1 MSEGYN
7 PKEIEPKWQARW
19 REANLFRTGDEIFFS
34 DDPESLSRANQ
45 EKKISEDPSKPK
57 CYVLEFF
64 PYPSGDGLSV
74 GHCRNYIPCDVLAR
88 MMRMRGYNVLH
99 PMGWDAFGLPAE
111 NEAINKGSHPKQT
124 VPRYVTNY
132 KRQMSLIG
140 LSYDWER
147 EINSSQP
154 DYYKW
159 TQWWFLLL
167 YKRGLAYRANAPVNW
182 CPSCRTV
189 LANEEVEGGKCW
201 RCGNWVEKRDLPQWF
216 FKITAYADRLLEDL
230 DELDWPEGIKQM
242 QRNWIGRSE
251 GVEFE
256 MQVHGRPDLKFRV
269 FTTRIDTVFGMTFAV
284 LAPEHPLVDEI
295 TTPEQRAEVD
305 AYRERARRLDETT
318 RLSTER
324 ERTGVFTGAYAI
336 NPVNNEPVPIW
347 VADYVLM
354 SYGTGAI
361 MAVPGHDE
369 RDYDFALKYGL
380 PIKVVIVE
388 KLEDVALTHPSPPSP
403 EASGEGG
410 SHTPLSHSVGEGAGV
425 RADQEAHGRDARA
438 TEAQGQGVRADNPP
452 LCYTGDG
459 YMVNSGEF
467 SGLPNREGMKRLAEW
482 FEARG
487 IGERKVNYRLRDW
500 LISRQRYWG
509 APIPIIHCPACGEVP
524 VPEDQL
530 PVLLPDVEAYQPTGT
545 GESPLANIPEFVNTT
560 CPQCGQP
567 AKRETDTMGGFA
579 CSSWYFF
586 RFCDPKNDK
595 EPFSQEKVRYWMP
608 VDYYV
613 GGAEHAVMHLL
624 YARFW
629 TKVGYDAG
637 ISPVKEPFYR
647 LRNQGMVLALTPYRP
662 PKEDE
667 QLRPGEVGILVRRDE
682 LAKLSD
688 EEKSQLIWVWE
699 KMSKS
704 RYNVITPDEI
714 VEQYSADT
722 LRLYELFVAPFDVA
736 IQWEEQGVKGMY
748 RFLNRIWR
756 LLSEVRPC
764 FVREW
769 REVLANAEL
778 DKESRAMRQRTHSA
792 LQKITADIPD
802 FKFNTAVATMMEWFN
817 ALEDYWRKN
826 NSPNQPCCS
835 DSMAVVSE
843 AVESFILALSP
854 FAPHIA
860 DELWEAYG
868 FEGFTLEQKFPEY
881 DEALARAEEIELVV
895 QVNGKVRDKIHV
907 PADISEEQ
915 MREIALASPKV
926 QQYLNGGQPRKV
938 IVVPGKLVNVVV

>member
-1 MSEGYN
+1 MSDSYN
-7 PKEIEPKWQARW
+7 PKAIEPKWQARW
-19 REANLFRTGDEIFFS
+19 REANLFRT
-34 DDPESLSRANQ
+34 Q
-45 EKKISEDPSKPK
+45 ENPSKPK

-88 MMRMRGYNVLH
+88 FMRMRGYSVLH

-111 NEAINKGSHPKQT
+111 NEALNKGSHPKQT
-124 VPRYVTNY
+124 VPRYVANY
-132 KRQMSLIG
+132 KRQMNLIG

-201 RCGNWVEKRDLPQWF
+201 RCGNLVEKRDLPQWF

-256 MQVHGRPDLKFRV
+256 MQVQAHPDLKFRV

-284 LAPEHPLVDEI
+284 LAPEHPLVDAI
-295 TTPEQRAEVD
+295 TTPEQRDEVE

-347 VADYVLM
+347 IADYVLM
-354 SYGTGAI
+354 GYGTGAI

-369 RDYDFALKYGL
+369 RDYDFAKKYGL

-388 KLEDVALTHPSPPSP
+388 NLTSPSPLSASREGGEPSAPSPFTERGSGGEVNPETPSPTLPLNAGGGSELPPSP
-403 EASGEGG
+403 AASGEGLG
-410 SHTPLSHSVGEGAGV
+410 VEGFETP
-425 RADQEAHGRDARA
+425 
-438 TEAQGQGVRADNPP
+438 P
-452 LCYTGDG
+452 CYTGDG

-482 FEARG
+482 FEAQG
-487 IGERKVNYRLRDW
+487 VGQRKVNYRLRDW

-509 APIPIIHCPACGEVP
+509 APIPIIHCPTCGEVP
-524 VPEDQL
+524 VPEERL
-530 PVLLPDVEAYQPTGT
+530 PVLLPDVESYQPTGT

-586 RFCDPKNDK
+586 RFCDPHNDQQ
-595 EPFSQEKVRYWMP
+595 PFSEEKVRYWMP

-647 LRNQGMVLALTPYRP
+647 LRNQGMVLAYTPYRP

-682 LAKLSD
+682 LAQMS
-688 EEKSQLIWVWE
+688 EQEKRQLLWVWE

-736 IQWEEQGVKGMY
+736 IQWEEQGVKGTY
-748 RFLNRIWR
+748 RFLNRVWR
-756 LLSEVRPC
+756 LLGEIRPC

-769 REVLANAEL
+769 RAVLAHAEL
-778 DKESRAMRQRTHSA
+778 DKEARAMRQRTHSA
-792 LQKITADIPD
+792 LEKITSDIPD
-802 FKFNTAVATMMEWFN
+802 FKFNTAVATLMEWFN
-817 ALEDYWRKN
+817 ALEDYWRKSN
-826 NSPNQPCCS
+826 TPNQPCCS

-843 AVESFILALSP
+843 AVECFILALSP

-860 DELWEAYG
+860 DGLWEAYS
-868 FEGFTLEQKFPEY
+868 FEGFTLEQNFPEHE
-881 DEALARAEEIELVV
+881 EALTRAEEIELVV
-895 QVNGKVRDKIHV
+895 QVNGKVRDKIRV
-907 PADISEEQ
+907 PADISEDE
-915 MREIALASPKV
+915 MRQIALASPKV
-926 QQYLNGGQPRKV
+926 QSYLNGGQPRKV
-938 IVVPGKLVNVVV
+938 IVVAGKLVNVVV

>member
-1 MSEGYN
+1 MSMHEYN
-7 PKEIEPKWQARW
+7 PKAIEPKWQQRW
-19 REANLFRTGDEIFFS
+19 QEAKLFRTEETPD
-34 DDPESLSRANQ
+34 
-45 EKKISEDPSKPK
+45 KPK

-74 GHCRNYIPCDVLAR
+74 GHCRNYIPCDALAR
-88 MMRMRGYNVLH
+88 FMRMRGYNVLH

-111 NEAINKGSHPKQT
+111 NEAINKGSHPKIT
-124 VPRYVTNY
+124 VPRYVANY
-132 KRQMSLIG
+132 KRQMNMIG

-201 RCGNWVEKRDLPQWF
+201 RCGTPVEKRDLPQWF
-216 FKITAYADRLLEDL
+216 FRITAYADRLLEDL

-242 QRNWIGRSE
+242 QRTWIGRSE

-256 MQVHGRPDLKFRV
+256 MQVQGRPDLKFRV

-284 LAPEHPLVDEI
+284 LAPEHPLVDAI
-295 TTPEQRAEVD
+295 TTPDRRAEVE
-305 AYRERARRLDETT
+305 AYRESARRLDEMT

-336 NPVNNEPVPIW
+336 NPVNGEPVPIFI
-347 VADYVLM
+347 ADYVLM
-354 SYGTGAI
+354 TYGTGAI
-361 MAVPGHDE
+361 MAVPAHDE
-369 RDYDFALKYGL
+369 RDYDFAKRYGL
-380 PIKVVIVE
+380 PIKVVIVPD
-388 KLEDVALTHPSPPSP
+388 LSQPIPEDP
-403 EASGEGG
+403 E
-410 SHTPLSHSVGEGAGV
+410 
-425 RADQEAHGRDARA
+425 
-438 TEAQGQGVRADNPP
+438 
-452 LCYTGDG
+452 CYTGDG
-459 YMVNSGEF
+459 IMVNSGEF
-467 SGLPNREGMKRLAEW
+467 SGLPNREGMQRLAEW

-509 APIPIIHCPACGEVP
+509 APIPIVHCPQCGEVP

-530 PVLLPDVEAYQPTGT
+530 PVLLPDVEAYQPSGT
-545 GESPLANIPEFVNTT
+545 GESPLATIPEFVNTT

-567 AKRETDTMGGFA
+567 ARRETDTMGGFA
-579 CSSWYFF
+579 CSSWYFL
-586 RFCDPKNDK
+586 RFCDPHNDQK
-595 EPFSQEKVRYWMP
+595 PFDYEKVAYWMP

-637 ISPVKEPFYR
+637 IVPVKEPFYR

-662 PKEDE
+662 PKPDE
-667 QLRPGEVGILVRRDE
+667 HLRPGEVGILVRRDE
-682 LAKLSD
+682 LEKMSE
-688 EEKSQLIWVWE
+688 EEKAQLIWVWG

-736 IQWEEQGVKGMY
+736 IQWDDKGVKGMH

-756 LLSEVRPC
+756 LFMEIRPC
-764 FVREW
+764 FVPHW
-769 REVLANAEL
+769 RESLQMSQPNL
-778 DKESRAMRQRTHSA
+778 DKEARAMRQRTHSA
-792 LQKITADIPD
+792 LKKISADIPD
-802 FKFNTAVATMMEWFN
+802 FKFNTAVATLMEWFN
-817 ALEDYWRKN
+817 ALEDYWREVN
-826 NSPNQPCCS
+826 TPNSPCCA
-835 DSMAVVSE
+835 DAMAVVSE
-843 AVESFILALSP
+843 AVECFILALSP

-860 DELWEAYG
+860 DELWEQYG
-868 FEGFTLEQKFPEY
+868 FEGFTLQQPFPQY
-881 DEALARAEEIELVV
+881 DEALAQAEEIEMVV
-895 QVNGKVRDKIHV
+895 QVNGKVRDKIRV
-907 PADISEEQ
+907 PATLSEEE
-915 MREIALASPKV
+915 MRQIALASPRV
-926 QQYLNGGQPRKV
+926 QQFLNGGQPRKV
-938 IVVPGKLVNVVV
+938 IVVPGKLVNIVV

>member
-1 MSEGYN
+1 MSDSYN
-7 PKEIEPKWQARW
+7 PKAIEPKWQARW
-19 REANLFRTGDEIFFS
+19 REANLFRT
-34 DDPESLSRANQ
+34 Q
-45 EKKISEDPSKPK
+45 ENPSKPK

-88 MMRMRGYNVLH
+88 FMRMRGYSVLH

-111 NEAINKGSHPKQT
+111 NEALNKGSHPKQT
-124 VPRYVTNY
+124 VPRYVANY
-132 KRQMSLIG
+132 KRQMNLIG

-201 RCGNWVEKRDLPQWF
+201 RCGNLVEKRDLPQWF

-256 MQVHGRPDLKFRV
+256 MQVQAHPDLKFRV

-284 LAPEHPLVDEI
+284 LAPEHPLVDAI
-295 TTPEQRAEVD
+295 TTPEQRDEVE

-347 VADYVLM
+347 IADYVLM
-354 SYGTGAI
+354 GYGTGAI

-369 RDYDFALKYGL
+369 RDYDFAKKYGL

-388 KLEDVALTHPSPPSP
+388 NLTSPSPLSASREGGEPSAPSPFTERGSGGEVNPETPSPTLPLNAGGGSEVPPSP
-403 EASGEGG
+403 AASGEGLG
-410 SHTPLSHSVGEGAGV
+410 VEGFETP
-425 RADQEAHGRDARA
+425 
-438 TEAQGQGVRADNPP
+438 P
-452 LCYTGDG
+452 CYTGDG

-482 FEARG
+482 FEAQG
-487 IGERKVNYRLRDW
+487 VGQRKVNYRLRDW

-509 APIPIIHCPACGEVP
+509 APIPIIHCPTCGEVP
-524 VPEDQL
+524 VPEERL
-530 PVLLPDVEAYQPTGT
+530 PVLLPDVESYQPTGT

-586 RFCDPKNDK
+586 RFCDPHNDQQ
-595 EPFSQEKVRYWMP
+595 PFSEEKVRYWMP

-647 LRNQGMVLALTPYRP
+647 LRNQGMVLAYTPYRP

-682 LAKLSD
+682 LAQMS
-688 EEKSQLIWVWE
+688 EQEKSQLLWVWE

-736 IQWEEQGVKGMY
+736 IQWEEQGVKGTY
-748 RFLNRIWR
+748 RFLNRVWR
-756 LLSEVRPC
+756 LLGEIRPC

-769 REVLANAEL
+769 RAVLAHAEL
-778 DKESRAMRQRTHSA
+778 DKEARAMRQRTHSA
-792 LQKITADIPD
+792 LEKITSDIPD
-802 FKFNTAVATMMEWFN
+802 FKFNTAVATLMEWFN
-817 ALEDYWRKN
+817 ALEDYWRKSN
-826 NSPNQPCCS
+826 TPNQPCCS

-843 AVESFILALSP
+843 AVECFILALSP

-860 DELWEAYG
+860 DGLWEAYS
-868 FEGFTLEQKFPEY
+868 FEGFTLEQNFPEHE
-881 DEALARAEEIELVV
+881 EALTRAEEIELVV
-895 QVNGKVRDKIHV
+895 QVNGKVRDKIRV
-907 PADISEEQ
+907 PADISEDE
-915 MREIALASPKV
+915 MRQIALASPKV
-926 QQYLNGGQPRKV
+926 QSYLNGGQPRKV
-938 IVVPGKLVNVVV
+938 IVVAGKLVNVVV